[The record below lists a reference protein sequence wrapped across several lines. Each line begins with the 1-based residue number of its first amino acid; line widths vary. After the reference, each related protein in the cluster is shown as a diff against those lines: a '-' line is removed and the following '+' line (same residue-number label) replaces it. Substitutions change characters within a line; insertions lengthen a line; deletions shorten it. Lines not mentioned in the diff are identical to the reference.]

1 MGCGNIRYSE
11 EKMMKEKGET
21 TQKVLRDLGEIDS
34 EYRRTECYEV
44 IGGKKVRL
52 DCGEVVKAFLER
64 ADREFVIKN
73 LRRGIEYR
81 VKAGDVDFLEVEG
94 SKVYMLHDEGD
105 VVEEESKIAYTL
117 SNRGVIRVVRSP
129 FKARIV
135 LIEEILGQK
144 HDKLRIYLAREG

>member
-1 MGCGNIRYSE
+1 
-11 EKMMKEKGET
+11 MKEKGET
-21 TQKVLRDLGEIDS
+21 TRKVLRDLGEIEG

-44 IGGKKVRL
+44 VDGEEVRV
-52 DCGEVVKAFLER
+52 DCREVAKAFLEG

-73 LRRGIEYR
+73 LRRGLEYR
-81 VKAGDVDFLEVEG
+81 VRGSEVSFIEVEG

-105 VVEEESKIAYTL
+105 IVEEEGKIAYTL
-117 SNRGVIRVVRSP
+117 SNRGVVRVVRSP

-135 LIEEILGQK
+135 LIEEVLGQK